1 MVIFPA
7 VDIKGGKCVRLKQG
21 KEDEVTVFSEDPV
34 TMALYWEE
42 IGAEWLHVVDL
53 DGAFNGELKNIKVI
67 EMICKKINIPMQVGG
82 GIRDVES
89 AKRLFDIGVSRII
102 VGTIALKNRDL
113 LARMCEEFPN
123 RIGVSLDAENGRLKV
138 KGWVEDSGLY
148 VEDVFKDFKDLGV
161 EVLVYTDI
169 LRDGMQSGVN
179 LEAIKK
185 VVDISPL
192 PVIAAGGVKNIEDVK
207 NLYPLA
213 PKGLL
218 GVIVGRALYE
228 GSFNLSEALNWIKK
242 QKK

>member
-1 MVIFPA
+1 
-7 VDIKGGKCVRLKQG
+7 
-21 KEDEVTVFSEDPV
+21 
-34 TMALYWEE
+34 
-42 IGAEWLHVVDL
+42 
-53 DGAFNGELKNIKVI
+53 
-67 EMICKKINIPMQVGG
+67 
-82 GIRDVES
+82 
-89 AKRLFDIGVSRII
+89 
-102 VGTIALKNRDL
+102 
-113 LARMCEEFPN
+113 MCDDFPN

-148 VEDVFKDFKDLGV
+148 VEDVVKDFKDLGV
-161 EVLVYTDI
+161 GVLVYTDI

-179 LEAIKK
+179 LGAIKK

-192 PVIAAGGVKNIEDVK
+192 PVIAAGGVKSIEDVK